1 MAISAVTSNG
11 EQFDLYQKNEK
22 NRELNKDASQNSV
35 LEQVIIVQTQGAQE
49 CLPVPPLLGRASY
62 AQECLSTPS
71 VLERASYVQECLS
84 TPSVLERASYV
95 QECLPVPPLLGRA
108 SYAQECLPI
117 PSLRRK
123 CSQQPAKYF
132 TDEKEDIRIMLTS
145 LEITESGTIG
155 MRWRYENR
163 EILYSPQA
171 KIIQKSSEFRKMAIA
186 LNRETLLDLLDRNVE
201 LINRER

>member
-35 LEQVIIVQTQGAQE
+35 LEQVIIVQTQGA
-49 CLPVPPLLGRASY
+49 
-62 AQECLSTPS
+62 
-71 VLERASYVQECLS
+71 
-84 TPSVLERASYV
+84 